1 MSLFEASLPLP
12 LPLPLSSSVSLNLVK
27 NGIFSI
33 YSQCYLL
40 PLHLRLSPLLL
51 SYHRSPCLVSAQKSP
66 ENNSQQ
72 KHSFTFCIYII
83 YNIDLSVKLKKSK
96 RQRDCAWL
104 CGDGVVCR
112 EWEDEDDVY
121 HPHRMCLQFLGK
133 KISVAQNFIQF
144 PKYFPHPS
152 CCFTEPLS
160 HPAKSCVIAS
170 FHTKS
175 FTHKNAQSIHFTFQ
189 LQDLGFSNDVCVCG
203 FFCIPYAVYF
213 IF

>member
-104 CGDGVVCR
+104 CGDGVVKTKTMYIIRIGC
-112 EWEDEDDVY
+112 VY
-121 HPHRMCLQFLGK
+121 SFWVKRYLWHRIL
-133 KISVAQNFIQF
+133 SNFRNIFHIHRAVSPNPF
-144 PKYFPHPS
+144 PTLLNLALLLHFIRN
-152 CCFTEPLS
+152 LS
-160 HPAKSCVIAS
+160 HTKTLNPSTSHFNFKIWVSLMMCV
-170 FHTKS
+170 
-175 FTHKNAQSIHFTFQ
+175 
-189 LQDLGFSNDVCVCG
+189 
-203 FFCIPYAVYF
+203 
-213 IF
+213 